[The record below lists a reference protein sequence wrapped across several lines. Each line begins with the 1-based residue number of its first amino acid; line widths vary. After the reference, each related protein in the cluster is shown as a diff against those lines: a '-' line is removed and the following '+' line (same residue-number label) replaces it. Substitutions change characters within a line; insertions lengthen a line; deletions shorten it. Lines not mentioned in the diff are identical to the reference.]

1 MNRLSFILQ
10 AKTQYNIQS
19 PFLFDLYSNVIIP
32 KVGKNLLHG
41 SGIKNTEKVDQM
53 LFKLMDHYGAVY
65 VKEKKMNV
73 DYELVYNDGAHIGLM
88 VKPHK
93 SIDREKEWARLVK
106 EQIVT
111 LSVDLFDIGLVFTSP
126 KLSKQHWLL
135 R

>member
-1 MNRLSFILQ
+1 
-10 AKTQYNIQS
+10 
-19 PFLFDLYSNVIIP
+19 
-32 KVGKNLLHG
+32 
-41 SGIKNTEKVDQM
+41 M